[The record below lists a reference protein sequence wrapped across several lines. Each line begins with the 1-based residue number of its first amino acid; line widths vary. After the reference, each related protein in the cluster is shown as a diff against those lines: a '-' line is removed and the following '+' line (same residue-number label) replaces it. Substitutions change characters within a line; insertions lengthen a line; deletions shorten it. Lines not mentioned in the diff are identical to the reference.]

1 MASPSIISS
10 GSVSTLS
17 LGKPVQSWSGS
28 YVEFSEQ
35 LPSLSPD
42 RSHNEAEGTV
52 GSSRALRPVLAQIRT
67 VAPT

>member
-1 MASPSIISS
+1 MASSSIIGSS
-10 GSVSTLS
+10 SVSTLP

-42 RSHNEAEGTV
+42 RSHDEVDG
-52 GSSRALRPVLAQIRT
+52 IIF
-67 VAPT
+67 